1 MPASPGSHNPEDADS
16 AADRAQPL
24 EKSPQKI
31 EERFRDAA
39 TILRRAL
46 ASWRS
51 MTNLT
56 PAQVGGASSQL
67 DRLRDLRAAFAE
79 IARMCE
85 FTRHLADDGP
95 AGYKG
100 AAADYRDSLA
110 QFRLQL
116 PRIQGWLMVERSRLA
131 GRHSHS
137 TSVSE
142 WIDAN
147 RQTR

>member
-1 MPASPGSHNPEDADS
+1 MPASHGSHNPEDADS
-16 AADRAQPL
+16 AGNRAQPS
-24 EKSPQKI
+24 ETSPQEI

-39 TILRRAL
+39 IILRRAL
-46 ASWRS
+46 ASWHS
-51 MTNLT
+51 MTNPS
-56 PAQVGGASSQL
+56 PAQAGGASSQL

-79 IARMCE
+79 IGRMCE
-85 FTRHLADDGP
+85 FTRQLPDDVP
-95 AGYKG
+95 ASDKG

-116 PRIQGWLMVERSRLA
+116 PQIQGWLMVDRSRLA
-131 GRHSHS
+131 GRHTHS